1 MSNAQNE
8 VYVDEYALRVD
19 LFHPQRHSSD
29 WALTI
34 WRGKDVEHM
43 DSFPDEKTA
52 RAWLRRAGY
61 PYNKKQVPVK
71 L

>member
-1 MSNAQNE
+1 MSTVQDS

-19 LFHPQRHSSD
+19 LYHPERHCPE

-34 WRGKDVEHM
+34 WRGNKVEYMSHFPNEKD
-43 DSFPDEKTA
+43 A

-61 PYNKKQVPVK
+61 PYSKKQVPVK